1 MPIHDNN
8 PQPARRIFLVIPWL
22 ILVGGLLL
30 TWGLGSALRQRE
42 GAMERAE
49 FDLRVN
55 EVVSS
60 LAQRVLANAQ
70 ILRGVAGLF
79 ASTGEVS
86 RDQFRRYVE
95 GLRLAEFYPGIQGI
109 GYAALVSAGEK
120 ARHVAAM
127 RAQGFPDYEI
137 RPPGDRDPYSA
148 VVYVEPLDWRNR
160 RAIGFD
166 LLTEPVRAAAAAR
179 ARDENQAALSEHVT
193 LKQETERDIQ
203 AGVLMLVPVYRSGLP
218 LESVGQRRAALRGW
232 VYAALRIKDLVDA
245 YLGSEYPELS
255 KRLAIRIEA
264 TQSQSPDGLLYARNR
279 EAGAAPAPLESE
291 RRLSVAGSAWTI
303 RIAPLPAYRSAE
315 RAMRT
320 SRAVMAGGALLTLAL
335 AFVAFTLSRNH
346 LRVTAALEEAGRA
359 NLALAERTHDLGES
373 EGRVRAKLSALLSPD
388 GDLDTLDLADII
400 DCRELQ
406 SLMENFFRLT
416 NVAVALLDL
425 KGKVLVATGWQTICT
440 QFHRRNPETAR
451 NCLESDTLLSQGVA
465 PGTFR
470 TYRCANGM
478 RDVVTPIVIQGKH
491 LGNLFLGQFFY
502 DDEPPDREGFRAQ
515 ARRYGFDEAAYLA
528 AYDEVPR
535 WSRDKVTLVMHFF
548 MQFAQMISRLSHGN
562 IALARALTQQ
572 QQGQEA
578 LIAAKEQAEAANQAK
593 SSFLASMSHE
603 IRTPLNASLGFAQVL
618 ARDPDLN
625 AAQRDSLATIQR
637 SGEHLL
643 TVINDILDMAKIEAG
658 RMNCQVA
665 PFDLH
670 LLLTETEAFFRPR
683 ARDRGLALTLERAAV
698 PRLVAGD
705 KLHLRQVLMNLVGNA
720 VKFTAAGTVTLRVEV
735 AAGAAIRFSVLDT
748 GMGIAPDELP
758 RLFEPFIQTSTGRT
772 VQGGTGLGLALSAQY
787 VRLMGGELG
796 VESMPGRG
804 SCFAFTIE
812 LPAAVTDDPAAT
824 PGELPVIGLEPDQP
838 VCRVLIVDDQQDNR
852 EPLRALL
859 TTLNGPRPVLR
870 PVLEVREAAD
880 GREAVALWESWQPQ
894 VVLMDMRMP
903 VLSGEEATRQIKSL
917 MAVRPAAVQTVIVAL
932 SASAFNEERDRFLA
946 CGCDDFAC
954 KPFRAEELFAILERH
969 AGLRFVRAGGASAPG
984 VRLSPAELRAHLAAS
999 PGRWRADLAE
1009 AVVLGDF
1016 GRITALLDQLGEAD
1030 GALRAALAR
1039 WAYDFDLA
1047 SFAALLDA
1055 NAGGDGERR

>member
-1 MPIHDNN
+1 MPTNDINS
-8 PQPARRIFLVIPWL
+8 PPARRIFQVMPWL

-30 TWGLGSALRQRE
+30 TLGLGSALRQRE

-49 FDLRVN
+49 FKLRVN

-109 GYAALVSAGEK
+109 GYAALVPAGEQ
-120 ARHVAAM
+120 AHHVAAI
-127 RAQGFPDYEI
+127 RAQGLPDYEI
-137 RPPGDRDPYSA
+137 RPPGDRDPYA
-148 VVYVEPLDWRNR
+148 PVVYVEPLDWRNR
-160 RAIGFD
+160 RALGFD
-166 LLTEPVRAAAAAR
+166 LLTEPVRYAAVTR
-179 ARDENQAALSEHVT
+179 ARDENQAAMSEHVT
-193 LKQETERDIQ
+193 LKQETERDVQ

-218 LESVGQRRAALRGW
+218 LDSVAQRRAALRGW

-245 YLGSEYPELS
+245 YLSGEYPELS
-255 KRLAIRIEA
+255 RRLAISIEA
-264 TQSQSPDGLLYARNR
+264 TQSQTPDVLYTLNR
-279 EAGAAPAPLESE
+279 EAGAAPAPLETE
-291 RRLSVAGSAWTI
+291 RRLAVAGSTWTV
-303 RIAPLPAYRSAE
+303 RIAPLPAYLSAE
-315 RAMRT
+315 RGVET
-320 SRAVMAGGALLTLAL
+320 SLTVMAAGALLTLAL
-335 AFVAFTLSRNH
+335 AFIAFALSRNH
-346 LRVTAALEEAGRA
+346 LRVTAALEQAGRA
-359 NLALAERTHDLGES
+359 NRALAERTRELGES

-388 GDLDTLDLADII
+388 GDLETLDLADII

-416 NVAVALLDL
+416 NLAVALLDL

-440 QFHRRNPETAR
+440 QFHRGNPDTAR
-451 NCLESDTLLSQGVA
+451 NCLESDTLLSEGVA

-470 TYRCANGM
+470 THRCANGM

-491 LGNLFLGQFFY
+491 LGNLFLGQFFF

-528 AYDEVPR
+528 AYDQVPR

-572 QQGQEA
+572 QQGQAA

-593 SSFLASMSHE
+593 SSFLANMSHE
-603 IRTPLNASLGFAQVL
+603 IRTPLNAILGFAQVL
-618 ARDPDLN
+618 VRDPDLN
-625 AAQRDSLATIQR
+625 AAQHDSLVTIQR

-643 TVINDILDMAKIEAG
+643 TVINDILDLAKIEAG
-658 RMNCQVA
+658 RMTCQVA

-670 LLLTETEAFFRPR
+670 RLLTETEAFFRPR
-683 ARDRGLALTLERAAV
+683 ARDRGLVLTLACAAV

-720 VKFTAAGTVTLRVEV
+720 VKFTAAGALTLRVET

-758 RLFEPFIQTSTGRT
+758 RLFEPFTQTSSGRT
-772 VQGGTGLGLALSAQY
+772 VPGGTGLGLALSAQY

-796 VESMPGRG
+796 VASTPGRG
-804 SCFAFTIE
+804 SCFAFTID
-812 LPAAVTDDPAAT
+812 LPAGVTDDPAAT
-824 PGELPVIGLEPDQP
+824 PSDLPVVGLEPDQP

-859 TTLNGPRPVLR
+859 AALNGPR

-917 MAVRPAAVQTVIVAL
+917 MAARPAAVQTVIVAL
-932 SASAFNEERDRFLA
+932 TASAFNEERDRFLA

-954 KPFRAEELFAILERH
+954 KPFRAEELFAILERR
-969 AGLRFVRAGGASAPG
+969 AGLRFVRAGEAPTAAVALSAE
-984 VRLSPAELRAHLAAS
+984 ALAARLAAC
-999 PGRWRADLAE
+999 PEGWRTELTD
-1009 AVVLGDF
+1009 AVQLGDF
-1016 GRITALLDQLGEAD
+1016 ARITVLLDQLPDTDA
-1030 GALRAALAR
+1030 ALRTVLAR
-1039 WAYDFDLA
+1039 WAYNFDLEA
-1047 SFAALLDA
+1047 FSSALTRGRIA
-1055 NAGGDGERR
+1055 